1 MSAVEKTE
9 ELNPL
14 ENLDQDLAIHIYR
27 HCDRIFAQ
35 YQRLGKHLSTF
46 SQVKPRDVT
55 IQYRH
60 LFGGG
65 RRQTEYLYDMAAV
78 SYLVRHFNGEKHIG
92 NEQEMRDIAQLAA
105 GEALG
110 QLNEH
115 EVILARDEAVNTTS
129 PAEERQEGPG
139 ISKVRQGTRQEVGEE
154 ITGWLADSIDTWEE
168 GEKNRNK

>member
-9 ELNPL
+9 EQNPL

-27 HCDRIFAQ
+27 HCDRIFEQ
-35 YQRLGKHLSTF
+35 YQQLGQHLSTL
-46 SQVKPRDVT
+46 SQVRPRDVT

-78 SYLVRHFNGEKHIG
+78 SYLVRHFNGENHLG
-92 NEQEMRDIAQLAA
+92 TEQKLREIAKLAA
-105 GEALG
+105 GEALN
-110 QLNEH
+110 QLNDNDAI
-115 EVILARDEAVNTTS
+115 VARNEAANETS
-129 PAEERQEGPG
+129 PAAERQEGPG
-139 ISKVRQGTRQEVGEE
+139 ISKVRTGTHQEVGEE

-168 GEKNRNK
+168 GEKGKK